1 MDNILKPED
10 LNNLKVESLLELIPE
25 IFKRIK
31 RVPKA
36 LSFLQILSQTSC
48 TPYKEDFRP
57 PFKPNSPEETQNIV
71 LPSELVTVTNVL
83 LKENFMCKIN
93 SVILLEFGIFILRVE
108 EVSFIE
114 FVFLVTSSYTLY
126 SFTISTS
133 TLPA

>member
-1 MDNILKPED
+1 
-10 LNNLKVESLLELIPE
+10 
-25 IFKRIK
+25 
-31 RVPKA
+31 
-36 LSFLQILSQTSC
+36 
-48 TPYKEDFRP
+48 
-57 PFKPNSPEETQNIV
+57 
-71 LPSELVTVTNVL
+71 